1 MNYLINNQ
9 NNYFAILG
17 KNPSQGARSPK
28 LWNKVLKKLKR
39 KERMIPIDINKT
51 DLRRVIKKLE
61 KDKNFLGGCIAVP
74 YKETICQ
81 ILKKNIPKRI
91 LKYQSINCLF
101 RDKAGNLTGCNT
113 DGLGALYSLKKKLN
127 IKKKKILVMGLGG
140 TGKAVSASLR
150 DYGCKK
156 VFLTNRSSKKKV
168 FSNIVNYKFLNWNSS
183 INNLNDFDVIIN
195 ATSAGF
201 LNKNKSP
208 ISEKKLKYVKNK
220 FIFDVIYQP
229 RISKLLKMANHNNK
243 ILNGE
248 LMNMM
253 QAVFAFSIA
262 TKIANK
268 NKIFKLMSE

>member
-1 MNYLINNQ
+1 M
-9 NNYFAILG
+9 
-17 KNPSQGARSPK
+17 
-28 LWNKVLKKLKR
+28 
-39 KERMIPIDINKT
+39 
-51 DLRRVIKKLE
+51 
-61 KDKNFLGGCIAVP
+61 
-74 YKETICQ
+74 
-81 ILKKNIPKRI
+81 
-91 LKYQSINCLF
+91 
-101 RDKAGNLTGCNT
+101 
-113 DGLGALYSLKKKLN
+113 
-127 IKKKKILVMGLGG
+127 
-140 TGKAVSASLR
+140 
-150 DYGCKK
+150 
-156 VFLTNRSSKKKV
+156 
-168 FSNIVNYKFLNWNSS
+168 NWNSS